1 MERSKN
7 DGVGGQAGAA
17 GTLGGFAKSSNY
29 QVQQLGSEKPI
40 KAFPRDKGKIPIY
53 DYKHGCLC

>member
-1 MERSKN
+1 MVRLERSKN
-7 DGVGGQAGAA
+7 DRVGGQAGSA

-40 KAFPRDKGKIPIY
+40 KASGKGKRQNTS
-53 DYKHGCLC
+53 L